1 MERKLYSP
9 TMDTPFVELDFKVKT
24 YDVDMAQIVHNAV
37 YIRWLEDLRT
47 ALMDKYLPLQHW
59 MARDLMPVLLET
71 RIAYRR
77 AVKLFEVVH
86 GRLEM
91 PRFAPV
97 KWEMN
102 VQFTVDGELRA
113 DAHQIGCF
121 IDMKT
126 MRATKIPEDFRT
138 VFAGNPATSNHSK
151 P

>member
-1 MERKLYSP
+1 ME
-9 TMDTPFVELDFKVKT
+9 TPFVELDFVVKT
-24 YDVDMAQIVHNAV
+24 YDVDMARIVHNAV

-71 RIAYRR
+71 RISYRR
-77 AVKLFEVVH
+77 AVRLFDAVQ

-91 PRFAPV
+91 PRFGHV

-102 VQFTVDGELRA
+102 VQFTVNGELRA

-126 MRATKIPEDFRT
+126 MRATKIPEDIRALFGGEKT
-138 VFAGNPATSNHSK
+138 AD
-151 P
+151 